1 MNCIQVMIRK
11 RLKKNIPLV
20 FAVFTYIVILPSKI
34 ARLDGFFEERFFL
47 VKSVKTSPTKVI
59 WLKKVCLHSH
69 FLSYPWYVLLRT
81 DVRGDFNIHGI
92 KYFKMLFSVKYQK
105 NMISTVCDRILYP
118 PSFLLEIRV
127 IIKILKNPWYPIN
140 CGWFE

>member
-69 FLSYPWYVLLRT
+69 FLSYPWYVLLRK

-105 NMISTVCDRILYP
+105 NMISKPPVPFVGQKTCPLHEILTQ
-118 PSFLLEIRV
+118 LV
-127 IIKILKNPWYPIN
+127 ITENPVWRH
-140 CGWFE
+140 FQ